1 MFLKMAKVVDIK
13 NQDEVST
20 IVKCC
25 LAKKF
30 ASKWDN
36 LISDLALKAV
46 NIVHNKDS
54 KVFDCDIKKYAKVE
68 KIPGGLLSECEVL
81 DGVMFNK
88 DIIHPQMRRKVEN
101 PRVILLDYIKKE
113 NSKQILNLQKT
124 HDFSA
129 TLEEERKEVKALCDQ
144 LIELKPDVV
153 VTEKETSDLATH
165 YLQNVNVSV
174 IRLLTK
180 TDNNLLAKVI
190 GAVIENRL
198 EELQESDVGTI

>member
-1 MFLKMAKVVDIK
+1 
-13 NQDEVST
+13 
-20 IVKCC
+20 
-25 LAKKF
+25 
-30 ASKWDN
+30 
-36 LISDLALKAV
+36 
-46 NIVHNKDS
+46 
-54 KVFDCDIKKYAKVE
+54 
-68 KIPGGLLSECEVL
+68 
-81 DGVMFNK
+81 MFNK

-101 PRVILLDYIKKE
+101 PRVILLDYPLEYKKGE
-113 NSKQILNLQKT
+113 SQTNVEFTKDT
-124 HDFSA
+124 DFTA

>member
-1 MFLKMAKVVDIK
+1 MW
-13 NQDEVST
+13 N
-20 IVKCC
+20 
-25 LAKKF
+25 
-30 ASKWDN
+30 
-36 LISDLALKAV
+36 
-46 NIVHNKDS
+46 
-54 KVFDCDIKKYAKVE
+54 
-68 KIPGGLLSECEVL
+68 L

-198 EELQESDVGTI
+198 EELQESDVGTIWNKKNRRWILFIFYKKQRTKSSPILLREASKDVLYGINRNLDDVMTVARNILYEPKLVPGVGALKWK

>member
-1 MFLKMAKVVDIK
+1 
-13 NQDEVST
+13 
-20 IVKCC
+20 
-25 LAKKF
+25 
-30 ASKWDN
+30 
-36 LISDLALKAV
+36 
-46 NIVHNKDS
+46 
-54 KVFDCDIKKYAKVE
+54 
-68 KIPGGLLSECEVL
+68 
-81 DGVMFNK
+81 MFNK

-101 PRVILLDYIKKE
+101 PRVILLDCPLYKKGE
-113 NSKQILNLQKT
+113 SQTNVEFTKDT
-124 HDFSA
+124 DFSA

-190 GAVIENRL
+190 GAVIENRP
-198 EELQESDVGTI
+198 EELQESDVGTKCGLFEIKKIGDEYYSYFVKCKEPKACSILLRGASKDVLHEMNRNLDDIMAVARNILHEPKLVPGVGALKWK